1 MGKRSVALK
10 LIGVNRMATL
20 VRIAWLKLCLFDIL
34 GVLTQLDLKGWGL
47 AGARLSRLMNHRHFD
62 C

>member
-1 MGKRSVALK
+1 
-10 LIGVNRMATL
+10 MATL

-34 GVLTQLDLKGWGL
+34 GVMTQLDLKGWGL

>member
-1 MGKRSVALK
+1 
-10 LIGVNRMATL
+10 MATL

-34 GVLTQLDLKGWGL
+34 GVLTQLDLRGQEL